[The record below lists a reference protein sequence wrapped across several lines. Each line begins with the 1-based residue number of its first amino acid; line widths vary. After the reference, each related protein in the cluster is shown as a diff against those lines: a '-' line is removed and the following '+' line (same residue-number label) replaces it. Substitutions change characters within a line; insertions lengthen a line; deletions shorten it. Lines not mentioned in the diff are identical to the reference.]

1 LLGKHSGMA
10 AVTNALAS
18 LGVTADESRA
28 RRVLDEIRTHAVALK
43 RPIDNLELLEF
54 YAATAPQESARSA
67 TAIVGLESR

>member
-1 LLGKHSGMA
+1 
-10 AVTNALAS
+10 
-18 LGVTADESRA
+18 
-28 RRVLDEIRTHAVALK
+28 VLDEIRTHAVALK